1 VPPRALVLAWNS
13 LTARAVLG
21 PNFPSGQPA
30 ASIPSS
36 RNRPCRASTSGPVAP
51 VLRMRPF
58 QAGGAMASPGAA
70 GRPSGRTRPMAIS
83 RARMAMPPN
92 CRLTAVSDQVPS
104 AMYLPAVE
112 MVVAPHR
119 YGLFTWGW

>member
-1 VPPRALVLAWNS
+1 MNIPYGS
-13 LTARAVLG
+13 LQTAQTRVEAV
-21 PNFPSGQPA
+21 NAF
-30 ASIPSS
+30 
-36 RNRPCRASTSGPVAP
+36 
-51 VLRMRPF
+51 
-58 QAGGAMASPGAA
+58 
-70 GRPSGRTRPMAIS
+70 
-83 RARMAMPPN
+83 MPPN